1 MVSNGDVAPFVGHNA
16 IIRWQAMQDVAYY
29 DQDEVIKFWSES
41 SVSEDFDMS
50 LRLQF
55 KNWIIR
61 FASFTK
67 DGFKEGVS
75 LTIYDE
81 IIRWEK
87 YAYGCSELIF
97 HPLKDW
103 PWKGPFT
110 KLIRQFLSS
119 NAPVASKFSVLGY
132 VGSYYAIG
140 LGWIAILVN
149 YFLIGWAEESV
160 DNWYM
165 QSFDIYI
172 GLLFIFG
179 FVCNNSL
186 ALLRYR
192 TGEKGLLR
200 GCKSYSQ
207 TALGIC

>member
-16 IIRWQAMQDVAYY
+16 VLRWQAMQDVAYY
-29 DQDEVIKFWSES
+29 DEDEVIKFWSES
-41 SVSEDFDMS
+41 SVSEDFDMA

-61 FASFTK
+61 FAAYTK
-67 DGFKEGVS
+67 EGFKEGVS

-103 PWKGPFT
+103 PRKGPFT
-110 KLIRQFLSS
+110 KLIRQFLGST
-119 NAPVASKFSVLGY
+119 APVASKFSVLGY

-149 YFLIGWAEESV
+149 YFLIGWADGLV
-160 DNWYM
+160 DNWYL
-165 QSFDIYI
+165 QSFDVYI

-179 FVCNNSL
+179 FVCNVSL

-192 TGEKGLLR
+192 TGESGLIYGREYLI
-200 GCKSYSQ
+200 K
-207 TALGIC
+207 I

>member
-16 IIRWQAMQDVAYY
+16 IIRWQAMQDVAFF

-55 KNWIIR
+55 KNWVIR
-61 FASFTK
+61 FAAYTK

-103 PWKGPFT
+103 PRKGPFT
-110 KLIRQFLSS
+110 KLIKQFLSS
-119 NAPVASKFSVLGY
+119 SAPVASKFSVLGY

-140 LGWIAILVN
+140 SGWIAMLVN
-149 YFLIGWAEESV
+149 YFLIGWAEGKV
-160 DNWYM
+160 DNWYL
-165 QSFDIYI
+165 QSFDVYI

-179 FVCNNSL
+179 FVCNVSL

-192 TGEKGLLR
+192 TGEKGLLQ
-200 GCKSYSQ
+200 GCKYNQ
-207 TALGIC
+207 TAIWKTG